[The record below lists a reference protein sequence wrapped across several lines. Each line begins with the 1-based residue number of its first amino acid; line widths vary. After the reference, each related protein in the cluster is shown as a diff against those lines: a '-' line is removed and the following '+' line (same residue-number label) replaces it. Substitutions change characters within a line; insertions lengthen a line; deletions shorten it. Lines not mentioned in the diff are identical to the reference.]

1 MTQVVNLLGIFSP
14 WLRLVPRP
22 GKVLIARKQTNRQGP
37 GGIEVVIINI
47 IMKLI
52 TVTRNSYLVFNMCFT
67 LH

>member
-1 MTQVVNLLGIFSP
+1 MTQVVSLLGIFSP

-37 GGIEVVIINI
+37 GWTGVVIINI

-52 TVTRNSYLVFNMCFT
+52 TS
-67 LH
+67 